1 MKASVEV
8 AVLSQSAMKSTEN
21 RICKTARRER
31 DVSQE
36 EMQQLL
42 GKLKDLV
49 PNMPKNKRLSKLEI
63 IQNVIDYIFD
73 LQIALES
80 DSVSRKSDSSSYG
93 STYGSDSVRQ
103 PLGVLSP
110 ATNSAYSLQEEM
122 SIDISPSHL
131 PDLQFL
137 PPRPISC

>member
-8 AVLSQSAMKSTEN
+8 AVLSQPALKSTEN

-80 DSVSRKSDSSSYG
+80 DSISHKSDSSCG

-122 SIDISPSHL
+122 SIEISPSRL
-131 PDLQFL
+131 PELQFL

>member
-1 MKASVEV
+1 MMKASAEI
-8 AVLSQSAMKSTEN
+8 AVLSRPGVRSTEN
-21 RICKTARRER
+21 RICKSARRER

-42 GKLKDLV
+42 GKLKELV
-49 PNMPKNKRLSKLEI
+49 PNMPKNKKLSKLEI

-80 DSVSRKSDSSSYG
+80 DSVSRSGDSPSCG
-93 STYGSDSVRQ
+93 STFSSVRQ

-110 ATNSAYSLQEEM
+110 ASNNTCASQEAMPTEVASTQLPELQ
-122 SIDISPSHL
+122 IL
-131 PDLQFL
+131 PT
-137 PPRPISC
+137 RPISC